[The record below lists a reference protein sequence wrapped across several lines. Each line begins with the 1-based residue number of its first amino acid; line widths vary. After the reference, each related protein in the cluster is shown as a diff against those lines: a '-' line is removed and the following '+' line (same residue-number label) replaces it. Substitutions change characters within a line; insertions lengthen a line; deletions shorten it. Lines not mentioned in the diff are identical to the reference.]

1 MRRTILLVLAC
12 ALACVPA
19 AWAAKPKTKTTVTI
33 DAVFLAS
40 GQTHWSGDLKSAKKA
55 CKDGRKVVIYRV
67 RPGADAKVGSTKGF
81 KGLSDDGYYW
91 THFEM
96 GAAPPGK
103 YYAKVAATKKCRG
116 AQSKTMAG
124 PA

>member
-1 MRRTILLVLAC
+1 LAVVC
-12 ALACVPA
+12 LTACVPA
-19 AWAAKPKTKTTVTI
+19 AWAATKKTKTTVTI

-55 CKDGRKVVIYRV
+55 CKDGRKVTIYRM

-81 KGLSDDGYYW
+81 KGLSDNGYYW

-96 GAAPPGK
+96 GAAPAGK

-116 AQSKTMAG
+116 AQSKAMQG